1 MGIVNQSIDVYYT
14 YRFLRLLTTE
24 WKDTDAFKLGII
36 DDKGKPLKKPSQLMK
51 TEEKDAYTVFHRLV
65 FNIRKIIESL
75 PFGKTKIATFAAALY
90 LLKEQT
96 NMSDET
102 MRNILNKAGINIDD
116 IIAESTVDG
125 AGWFVLGDDSLA
137 PGSYDLLT
145 DVAAPATGEIVA
157 RKGTRVVV
165 DEGTKPSG
173 FVFDEP
179 IYRIRHAQTKQEIY
193 VSAHDLTR

>member
-36 DDKGKPLKKPSQLMK
+36 DEKGKPLKKPSQLMK
-51 TEEKDAYTVFHRLV
+51 SEEKDAYTVFHRLV
-65 FNIRKIIESL
+65 FNIRRIIESL

-96 NMSDET
+96 KMTDEDMMNVLT
-102 MRNILNKAGINIDD
+102 KAGLDMDD
-116 IIAESTVDG
+116 LIHESVC
-125 AGWFVLGDDSLA
+125 WFVLGDNSLA

-145 DVAAPATGEIVA
+145 DVAAASTGEMIA
-157 RKGTRVVV
+157 RKGTRVAV
-165 DEGTKPSG
+165 DEGTKPVG
-173 FVFDEP
+173 FVFNEP
-179 IYRIRHAQTKQEIY
+179 IYRIRHAHTRQDIY
-193 VSAHDLTR
+193 VSAQDLTR

>member
-36 DDKGKPLKKPSQLMK
+36 DDKGKPLKKPAQLMK

-65 FNIRKIIESL
+65 FNIKRIIESL

-90 LLKEQT
+90 LLKEEARL
-96 NMSDET
+96 SDDDLK
-102 MRNILNKAGINIDD
+102 NILAKAGVDIDD
-116 IIAESTVDG
+116 LLSEQSDAR
-125 AGWFVLGDDSLA
+125 WFVLGDDSLA
-137 PGSYDLLT
+137 PGAYDLLT
-145 DVAAPATGEIVA
+145 DVASPTTGEVIA
-157 RKGTRVVV
+157 RKGTRVAV
-165 DEGTKPSG
+165 DEGSKPVG

-179 IYRIRHAQTKQEIY
+179 IYRIRHAQTRQEIY
-193 VSAHDLTR
+193 VSAHDITR

>member
-36 DDKGKPLKKPSQLMK
+36 DEKGKPLKKPYQLNT
-51 TEEKDAYTVFHRLV
+51 TEEKDSYTVFQRLV
-65 FNIRKIIESL
+65 FNIKRMIESL
-75 PFGKTKIATFAAALY
+75 PFGKTRIATFAAALY

-96 NMSDET
+96 NMSDDD
-102 MRNILNKAGINIDD
+102 MKAILSKAGVDIDAM
-116 IIAESTVDG
+116 ISESSGSVS
-125 AGWFVLGDDSLA
+125 WFVLGDDSLA

-145 DVAAPATGEIVA
+145 DVASPTTGDIIA
-157 RKGTRVVV
+157 RKGTRVSV
-165 DEGTKPSG
+165 DEGTKPVG

-179 IYRIRHAQTKQEIY
+179 IYRIRHAQTRQEICI
-193 VSAHDLTR
+193 SAQDITR

>member
-24 WKDTDAFKLGII
+24 WKDSDAFKLGII
-36 DDKGKPLKKPSQLMK
+36 DDKGKALKKPSQLMS

-65 FNIRKIIESL
+65 FNIKRMVESL
-75 PFGKTKIATFAAALY
+75 PFGRTKIATFAAALY

-96 NMSDET
+96 NMSDDD
-102 MRNILNKAGINIDD
+102 MRNILTAAGVDMD
-116 IIAESTVDG
+116 ELMMESNGVR
-125 AGWFVLGDDSLA
+125 WFVLGDDSLA

-145 DVAAPATGEIVA
+145 DVAAPATGEIIA

-173 FVFDEP
+173 LVFDEP

-193 VSAHDLTR
+193 VSAQDITR

>member
-24 WKDTDAFKLGII
+24 WKDTDAFKLKII
-36 DDKGKPLKKPSQLMK
+36 DDKGKTLKKPSQLMSA
-51 TEEKDAYTVFHRLV
+51 EEKDAYTVFHRLV
-65 FNIRKIIESL
+65 YNIKRLIESL
-75 PFGKTKIATFAAALY
+75 PLGKTKIATFAAALY

-96 NMSDET
+96 NMSDDD
-102 MRNILNKAGINIDD
+102 MRNILGRAGVDFNEFVN
-116 IIAESTVDG
+116 EST
-125 AGWFVLGDDSLA
+125 WFVLGDDSLA

-145 DVAAPATGEIVA
+145 DVAAPTTGEIVA

-165 DEGTKPSG
+165 DEGTKPAA

-193 VSAHDLTR
+193 ISAQDITR